1 MDLIELKERQDIAD
15 NIKLSRAY
23 VQLGVLLTA
32 LRKRE
37 LPDKIA
43 ESINQDI
50 EALNAIPLAD
60 VELRKWVKKKQS
72 KIIKLMENELKI
84 VPQNHYR
91 NIGMAV
97 GMAFFGL
104 PIGMIFGFNFGYMG
118 LPMGMVIG
126 MALGAEM
133 DKKAAKEGR
142 QLDGEIKY

>member
-23 VQLGVLLTA
+23 VQLGGLLTA

-37 LPDKIA
+37 LPDKIV

-50 EALNAIPLAD
+50 EALNAIPIAD

-72 KIIKLMENELKI
+72 KIIKLIENELKI
-84 VPQNHYR
+84 VPQNYYR
-91 NIGMAV
+91 NIWMAV
-97 GMAFFGL
+97 GMGFFGL

-118 LPMGMVIG
+118 LPIGMVIG

-142 QLDGEIKY
+142 QLDVEIKY